1 MSPSA
6 CEDVSGA
13 HRRLSPFLSVHGGI
27 RNSPCRQAHKHY
39 VFVQLRRRCCCRGI
53 RRIRPK
59 MSPSACE
66 RCSQASVPIFVRA
79 WLIASRKKI
88 PDHESDPE
96 SDFFML
102 WNGRGKQRPDPENSS
117 ACHPKEEMLIK
128 RAQPCPNA
136 YILCR
141 HESSCCRRRSL
152 QQFSER

>member
-1 MSPSA
+1 MKKQ
-6 CEDVSGA
+6 DVSVGTRKNA
-13 HRRLSPFLSVHGGI
+13 WLLSNRPAIRHADRFANTGCLLSSEGDDVV
-27 RNSPCRQAHKHY
+27 AAFAVY
-39 VFVQLRRRCCCRGI
+39 VRVNISLPACGHA
-53 RRIRPK
+53 
-59 MSPSACE
+59 SA
-66 RCSQASVPIFVRA
+66 FNLHVRA

-141 HESSCCRRRSL
+141 HESSCCRRQFS
-152 QQFSER
+152 QQFSERSRARLY